1 MKLLLDTHVFLWWAT
16 EPEKLSPL
24 TAALCADE
32 RNSLHISVAS
42 IWEMQIKADLGKLS
56 LSCPLDQLIKEQQL
70 QNGLLVL
77 PVQAHHV
84 YALKQLQPIH
94 KDPFD
99 RLLIAQTKAEDIVL
113 LSADGFL
120 KHYDVAVMW

>member
-16 EPEKLSPL
+16 EPEKLSPVV
-24 TAALCADE
+24 AALCADK

-56 LSCPLDQLIKEQQL
+56 LSCPLNELIRKQQQHNYL
-70 QNGLLVL
+70 SVL
-77 PVQAHHV
+77 PVQVHHV
-84 YALKQLQPIH
+84 YALKQLPPIH

-99 RLLIAQTKAEDIVL
+99 RLLIAQTKVEDMVL
-113 LSADGFL
+113 LSADGFF
-120 KHYDVAVMW
+120 KQYDVAVMW

>member
-42 IWEMQIKADLGKLS
+42 I
-56 LSCPLDQLIKEQQL
+56 
-70 QNGLLVL
+70 
-77 PVQAHHV
+77 
-84 YALKQLQPIH
+84 
-94 KDPFD
+94 
-99 RLLIAQTKAEDIVL
+99 
-113 LSADGFL
+113 
-120 KHYDVAVMW
+120 

>member
-70 QNGLLVL
+70 QNGLLVVRRQL
-77 PVQAHHV
+77 LCPIPRQLSCPVSV
-84 YALKQLQPIH
+84 K
-94 KDPFD
+94 K
-99 RLLIAQTKAEDIVL
+99 
-113 LSADGFL
+113 
-120 KHYDVAVMW
+120 